1 MNFQSFVFQINVLP
15 ESLWDESL
23 SALTIRCI
31 MHPRTIG
38 FDVKNLE
45 LTDKLPHV
53 LETLLN
59 SMRSKYNYDALPDIF
74 KKYLLTSV
82 QEYITRLFNLFEIAQ
97 NDVCDDL
104 IQHVNGLILLK
115 QCDML
120 DQTSLEMSAFTNG
133 ESTVK
138 QIFEFLVNEHI
149 GELACKDL
157 SVRMIEYLR
166 ALMEFQFSLLSSTIE
181 WPEGIISD
189 DTRSMFE
196 TLAELMSNNTPVTGV
211 DCTLITHG
219 EHFLNTFK
227 SVIFK
232 YMLTHVN
239 AITLVFDMSQD
250 NPVFLLKWTEDL
262 LLFLKRHRRELQIY
276 VDAIVDI
283 ILQQFTC
290 LKNAVFNVDS
300 RKEILMNIYSIAV
313 HLKSKPTEITQ
324 NHEFYQWIR
333 DQLADDGLE
342 YKTKILKNF
351 FICLTDATDREDLQI
366 SLRTLKTNGR
376 SLCSN
381 LSEMSVNAMKVIDCF
396 ETLLVLLST
405 TRSRIMLK
413 YVVHFAAGTGKRLFD
428 EKLEEHLRGYYY
440 GASLEHVLES
450 LQQTYHAFMEVNTT
464 ETERLDILHGF
475 LLPAFKFCDAIAIER
490 FFEKNIQDLDAT
502 ASSRVTDDDDDAIK
516 QKIVSKIGCFQLI
529 AIMFARVDENRI
541 QANKMIKY
549 NLNQILINQE
559 RYQKLLFSVRDIR
572 SLRITRPGCQE
583 LMRLLHCSA
592 YNCSL
597 AIVSLKKDELIY
609 SLAFGEDYGKKLFIW
624 ENIIDCGM
632 QYSLGQTFKEYPK
645 TREITVNIKSAEVDR
660 DERHGYAYVHSYDLA
675 SCTLSEDINAYD
687 LNKCVVLPSDF
698 RRPASTTN
706 SDPLRAHG
714 TSIALKSNDFNEHEC
729 MPYICV
735 LLRHIRK
742 IFRVN
747 LDEPPKWL
755 TLFLN
760 VMQHDNRNIQLFIL
774 KVISNTA
781 DEVFK
786 PYARVVLTPIMKAV
800 ANYLKRY
807 DLNYIITDV
816 LEVLMGWHDVPND
829 MDGKAAAQKLFEV
842 LVEKVLVRRSS
853 NDDSRVYKYNLNLMK
868 TMVEKWRSCLR
879 VPSELLKQRM
889 MSAPAATVYLV
900 LVLLNN
906 SMTEEIV
913 ARDDIVDFLLT
924 RLKDWNAPEADE
936 TLLQCCECLGLYLRS
951 LDSGRRG
958 EEKSCEVR
966 RRIFDILGSTANCT
980 VKQMKRVAALCRT
993 YSETA
998 KDYISITLIAMAKCL
1013 ARSYCLEIFS
1023 LAMSRLNAEEIVSNL
1038 RHMDLQKVLT
1048 NRVPSC
1054 EKMALQIV
1062 RDMVAIVPPTDLL
1075 PYVSLSLSYVKDSI
1089 TEHRELVYD
1098 ILVRIHKRYSA
1109 DIAADNDAIVQN
1121 LLSIS
1126 VRNLLA
1132 GLLDPSPDLQDR
1144 ILKFWT
1150 EETSLSVEKS
1160 KDRLLALL
1168 AMHSSR
1174 MTLEEDAFAPF
1185 VVLLML
1191 QLASKSTDYPGKI
1204 FNEPLQDSCTFQ
1216 EYRIGVSWRRRNL
1229 SCITPMFVDS
1239 LASQMSYST
1248 FSQSV
1253 DNDLYGSPTFSYPR
1267 FSHGVP
1273 LRLRATQDLQFEP
1286 TLLDDDDA
1294 MAATFDIS
1302 SYDIGF
1308 NQASSSRGPLRTA
1321 TGHERFTRILAST
1334 SDVANVIRHQH
1345 IRNKVQRAQRIKQ
1358 ENIRQRSSVRLY
1370 R

>member
-1 MNFQSFVFQINVLP
+1 
-15 ESLWDESL
+15 
-23 SALTIRCI
+23 

-38 FDVKNLE
+38 FDMKNIE

-59 SMRSKYNYDALPDIF
+59 SMRSKYNYALPDIF
-74 KKYLLTSV
+74 KKCLLTSV
-82 QEYITRLFNLFEIAQ
+82 QEYITKLLDLFDIAQ
-97 NDVCDDL
+97 NDSCDDL

-115 QCDML
+115 RCDML
-120 DQTSLEMSAFTNG
+120 DQTVLEASAFTNG
-133 ESTVK
+133 ESTVI

-157 SVRMIEYLR
+157 SARMIEYLR

-181 WPEGIISD
+181 RPMVLISE

-196 TLAELMSNNTPVTGV
+196 TLMRLISDNTPVTSV

-232 YMLTHVN
+232 YMLTHVS
-239 AITLVFDMSQD
+239 AITLVFDMSSSQD
-250 NPVFLLKWTEDL
+250 HPAFLLKWTEDL
-262 LLFLKRHRRELQIY
+262 LLFLKRHKRELQVY

-324 NHEFYQWIR
+324 NREFYQWIR

-342 YKTKILKNF
+342 YKTRILKNF
-351 FICLTDATDREDLQI
+351 FVCLTDVTDREDLQM
-366 SLRTLKTNGR
+366 SLRTLKANGR

-405 TRSRIMLK
+405 TKSMIMLK
-413 YVVHFAAGTGKRLFD
+413 YVIHFAAGTGKRLFD

-450 LQQTYHAFMEVNTT
+450 LQQTYRTFMEVNAT

-490 FFEKNIQDLDAT
+490 FFKKNIQDLDAI
-502 ASSRVTDDDDDAIK
+502 ANLRVTNNDDAIK

-529 AIMFARVDENRI
+529 AIMFARVDENKI
-541 QANKMIKY
+541 QANKTIY
-549 NLNQILINQE
+549 NLGQILIDKE
-559 RYQKLLFSVRDIR
+559 RYRKLLYSVRDIR

-583 LMRLLHCSA
+583 LVRLLHCSA

-597 AIVSLKKDELIY
+597 AIVSLKRDELIY
-609 SLAFGEDYGKKLFIW
+609 SLAFGEDYEKKLFIW

-632 QYSLGQTFKEYPK
+632 QHNLGQTFKEYPK
-645 TREITVNIKSAEVDR
+645 TREITVNIKSADVDR
-660 DERHGYAYVHSYDLA
+660 DERHGSAYVHSYDLA
-675 SCTLSEDINAYD
+675 ACTLSEDINAYD
-687 LNKCVVLPSDF
+687 LNKCVVLPADF
-698 RRPASTTN
+698 RRLTSTANPA
-706 SDPLRAHG
+706 DPDPPRAHG
-714 TSIALKSNDFNEHEC
+714 ATSIALKSNDFNEHEC

-742 IFRVN
+742 IFRVD
-747 LDEPPKWL
+747 LDKPPKWL

-760 VMQHDNRNIQLFIL
+760 VMQRDNRNIQLFML
-774 KVISNTA
+774 KIISNTA

-786 PYARVVLTPIMKAV
+786 PYARVVLTQIVKAV

-807 DLNYIITDV
+807 DMNYIITDV
-816 LEVLMGWHDVPND
+816 LEILMDWHDVAVPND
-829 MDGKAAAQKLFEV
+829 TDGKVAAQKLFEV
-842 LVEKVLVRRSS
+842 LVEKVSTRRPS
-853 NDDSRVYKYNLNLMK
+853 DEPRVYKYNLNLMK
-868 TMVEKWRSCLR
+868 IMVEKWRSCLR
-879 VPSELLKQRM
+879 VPSELLKQKM
-889 MSAPAATVYLV
+889 VSAPVATVYLV

-906 SMTEEIV
+906 GMTGEIV

-936 TLLQCCECLGLYLRS
+936 ALLQCCECLGLYLRS
-951 LDSGRRG
+951 LDTGRRDETEG
-958 EEKSCEVR
+958 KKCEVR
-966 RRIFDILGSTANCT
+966 KRIFDVLGSTSLYANCM
-980 VKQMKRVAALCRT
+980 VKQVKRVAALCRT
-993 YSETA
+993 YPEVAT
-998 KDYISITLIAMAKCL
+998 DYINVTLIAMAKCL

-1023 LAMSRLNAEEIVSNL
+1023 LAMPRLSAEEIVSNL
-1038 RHMDLQKVLT
+1038 RHMDLQKILT
-1048 NRVPSC
+1048 SRVPSC

-1062 RDMVAIVPPTDLL
+1062 RDMVATVSPPDLL
-1075 PYVSLSLSYVKDSI
+1075 PYVSLSLSYVRDSV

-1098 ILVRIHKRYSA
+1098 ILMRLHKRYSA
-1109 DIAADNDAIVQN
+1109 DIADSDATVQN

-1144 ILKFWT
+1144 MLKFWT

-1160 KDRLLALL
+1160 KDRLVALL

-1174 MTLEEDAFAPF
+1174 MTTEEDAFAPF

-1191 QLASKSTDYPGKI
+1191 QLATKSTDYTGKI
-1204 FNEPLQDSCTFQ
+1204 FPLQDSCTFK
-1216 EYRIGVSWRRRNL
+1216 EYKIPVSWRRRNL
-1229 SCITPMFVDS
+1229 SCMTPMFVDS

-1253 DNDLYGSPTFSYPR
+1253 DHDSYGTPTFSYPR
-1267 FSHGVP
+1267 LSHGIP
-1273 LRLRATQDLQFEP
+1273 PRLRATQDLQFEP
-1286 TLLDDDDA
+1286 TFLDDNDA
-1294 MAATFDIS
+1294 AAATLDIS
-1302 SYDIGF
+1302 SHDPGF
-1308 NQASSSRGPLRTA
+1308 NQASSSRGPLQT

-1334 SDVANVIRHQH
+1334 SDVASVIRHQRM
-1345 IRNKVQRAQRIKQ
+1345 RNKVQRAERIKQ
-1358 ENIRQRSSVRLY
+1358 ENIKQRSSVKLY